1 MIPLVGGLNPLWAGE
16 VDVLINIM
24 VKKGILSPEEA
35 RGVLADMQKES
46 ARETA
51 AVKEV
56 AKETAKETAAR
67 LEADDLLRMGA
78 ASIITRKPL
87 NTYREKSLTMSFF
100 HPHPPAMRD

>member
-1 MIPLVGGLNPLWAGE
+1 MKKYLLVLIVTVTFMMPLVGVIKPLSAGE

-56 AKETAKETAAR
+56 AKETAKETATKVAQKG
-67 LEADDLLRMGA
+67 EKEMGMA
-78 ASIITRKPL
+78 GQV
-87 NTYREKSLTMSFF
+87 
-100 HPHPPAMRD
+100 